1 VTDAITGQ
9 PVDCARTVLV
19 NFYQRDIE
27 PSPRDIITSYYGSY
41 QQ

>member
-1 VTDAITGQ
+1 MTDAITGQ
-9 PVDCARTVLV
+9 PVHCARTVLV